1 MTPGSSDGKGELT
14 AGSGSLSSVAYRS
27 GSRTAPS
34 LPLSLDTNG
43 MIQRWRRPA
52 SRTFRLAVLLA
63 GVASL
68 LLLLLLLLQQ
78 QLLPLLPP
86 LLSTCSWPLV
96 SDNGVRQSGAGVPSA
111 LLWTM
116 MRSGSRLTQ
125 HLLAAH
131 PCTFLTEEPLR
142 GRLIEGLNAS
152 LGVLQNFLSCRISAH
167 PDLVT
172 QWING
177 SHLND
182 DRVREACRAYPA
194 LCWDGALLE
203 AMCTASCFRLV
214 RVAAQGLS
222 VALALLQD
230 HSFNTHVVH
239 LVRDPRGMISSR
251 RDLQGGRFEKFYAD
265 GRGAF
270 FTEEEMDVAILCQRY
285 QHDLAV
291 ATHLTRNN
299 PDR

>member
-1 MTPGSSDGKGELT
+1 M
-14 AGSGSLSSVAYRS
+14 LSSAAYRS
-27 GSRTAPS
+27 GSQAAPS
-34 LPLSLDTNG
+34 LSLSLNTNG
-43 MIQRWRRPA
+43 MIQRWRTPA
-52 SRTFRLAVLLA
+52 FRTFRLAVLLV
-63 GVASL
+63 GVASLLVL
-68 LLLLLLLLQQ
+68 LLLLLLLLS
-78 QLLPLLPP
+78 PP
-86 LLSTCSWPLV
+86 LLSTCSWPQV
-96 SDNGVRQSGAGVPSA
+96 SGSGVRHGDADVPSA

-142 GRLIEGLNAS
+142 GRLTEGLNAS

-167 PDLVT
+167 TDLVT

-177 SHLND
+177 THLND

-194 LCWDGALLE
+194 LCWDGVLLE
-203 AMCTASCFRLV
+203 AMCTASCFKLV

-230 HSFNTHVVH
+230 HNFNTHVVH

-251 RDLQGGRFEKFYAD
+251 WDLQHGRFEKFYSD
-265 GRGAF
+265 GTGTF
-270 FTEEEMDVAILCQRY
+270 FTEEEMDVVILCQRY
-285 QHDLAV
+285 RHDLAV